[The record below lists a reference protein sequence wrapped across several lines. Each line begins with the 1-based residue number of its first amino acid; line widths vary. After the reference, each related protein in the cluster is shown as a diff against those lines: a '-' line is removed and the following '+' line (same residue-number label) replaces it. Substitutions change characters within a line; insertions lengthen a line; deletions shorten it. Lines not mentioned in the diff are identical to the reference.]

1 MCIEHWGK
9 VISERLRILEVWA
22 LRQGLEL
29 AAECHLSK
37 INQCADF
44 LMVRLMCSVC
54 YFQTYFK
61 ICTFHLQ
68 ASKANV
74 TEVQNLACRCF
85 RLNSFQM
92 TALLSQEKIP
102 KNLVDTAIRMAE
114 SVADELARGDG
125 REVNIAEKRICDHH
139 FQ

>member
-44 LMVRLMCSVC
+44 LMVSLVSHCDYFETRLK
-54 YFQTYFK
+54 FAIFRTYR
-61 ICTFHLQ
+61 HL
-68 ASKANV
+68 
-74 TEVQNLACRCF
+74 RP
-85 RLNSFQM
+85 M
-92 TALLSQEKIP
+92 
-102 KNLVDTAIRMAE
+102 
-114 SVADELARGDG
+114 
-125 REVNIAEKRICDHH
+125 
-139 FQ
+139 

>member
-44 LMVRLMCSVC
+44 LMVS
-54 YFQTYFK
+54 
-61 ICTFHLQ
+61 
-68 ASKANV
+68 
-74 TEVQNLACRCF
+74 
-85 RLNSFQM
+85 
-92 TALLSQEKIP
+92 
-102 KNLVDTAIRMAE
+102 
-114 SVADELARGDG
+114 
-125 REVNIAEKRICDHH
+125 
-139 FQ
+139 